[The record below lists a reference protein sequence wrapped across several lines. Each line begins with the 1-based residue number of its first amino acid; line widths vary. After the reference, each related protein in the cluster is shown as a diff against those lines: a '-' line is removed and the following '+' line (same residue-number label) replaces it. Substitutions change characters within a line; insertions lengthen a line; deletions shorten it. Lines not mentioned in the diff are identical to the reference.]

1 MELLKQLYSIHS
13 MSGQEDAMRK
23 FVKKY
28 VKGMPGDIVLRQDHG
43 NIYITKGQSDTYPC
57 LVAHLDQVQRLHSA
71 DFRVFEQDGNL
82 FGFSYEN
89 RRLEGL
95 GADDK
100 NGIWIALK
108 CLERF
113 PVLKVAFF
121 KEEEIGC
128 GGSSIADMSFF
139 KDCRYC
145 LQADRKNGGDLIA
158 DICGPICSDEFIRDI
173 QPLMDRHGYK
183 KTYGLMTD
191 VETLVDKGVG
201 ISCINL
207 SCGYYD
213 PHTDH
218 ESTNIDELYNAL
230 GFVWGIL
237 KTLDKVYPFTPP
249 EPDYSDFKYC
259 GWGGYSYGGYAR
271 SPYYH
276 AADEVFLPDK
286 GDYSTIEDWLWD
298 FACCNPDYPA
308 GELWPFVSADCE
320 AYDINEEDFYILY
333 DDAMGYYDEQEREE
347 EEELNVAYA
356 G

>member
-13 MSGQEDAMRK
+13 MSGQEGAMRK
-23 FVKKY
+23 FVKNF
-28 VKGMPGDIVLRQDHG
+28 VKGIPGDITLRQDHG
-43 NIYITKGQSDTYPC
+43 NIYITKGDAETYPC
-57 LVAHLDQVQRLHSA
+57 LVAHLDQVQTKHSP
-71 DFRVFEQDGNL
+71 DFRVFETDGCL
-82 FGFSYEN
+82 FGYSLTN
-89 RRLEGL
+89 RRVEGL

-113 PVLKVAFF
+113 PALKVAFF

-128 GGSSIADMSFF
+128 GGSRIADMAFF

-145 LQADRKNGGDLIA
+145 IQADRRNGGDLIT
-158 DICGPICSDEFIRDI
+158 DIGGAICSEDFIKDI

-183 KTYGLMTD
+183 KTSGLMTD
-191 VETLVDKGVG
+191 VETLSDKGVG

-218 ESTNIDELYNAL
+218 EYTKIDELYNAL

-237 KTLDKVYPFTPP
+237 KTLDKVYPHVKP
-249 EPDYSDFKYC
+249 EPDYSWFDRYM
-259 GWGGYSYGGYAR
+259 WPGYTYGGASSKMYYAND
-271 SPYYH
+271 PEIPEL
-276 AADEVFLPDK
+276 ADYAHPEDW
-286 GDYSTIEDWLWD
+286 IEDLVYYNFD
-298 FACCNPDYPA
+298 SDPEVVY
-308 GELWPFVSADCE
+308 PFVSADWE
-320 AYDINEEDFYILY
+320 DTLGLDKEMFLDAWYGALNDIYGDPEFEENL
-333 DDAMGYYDEQEREE
+333 QT
-347 EEELNVAYA
+347 AYA